1 MTSADIL
8 LIGYGPTS
16 ATLANLLAPLGW
28 EIDIFDQGAEIYELP
43 RAVFFDDEVMRTLQ
57 QIGVAHQALECSQP
71 VQGMELLNQDNK
83 SLAKYEAPNS
93 LGPLGW
99 HAGYM
104 FHQPTLEK
112 ILRQKLT
119 HYPNVKVHL
128 GHRVTQVHSKDHRAW
143 VGVTGPN
150 GSQLY
155 SGKFLVGCC
164 GARSITREAL
174 NIPLQDFKGDQQWI
188 VIDIEL
194 LNDPVLP
201 NTTIQYCNPDRPS
214 TYIPTPG
221 KLRRFELM
229 LMPGESANEISAPEK
244 INELLSKWLDPQDYR
259 IIRSAVYEFH
269 ALVAEKWRSGPIFLA
284 GDAAHQMPPFL
295 GQGMCSGIK
304 DAANLYWK
312 LDWVMRGY
320 ANEKLLDTYEQE
332 RKPFVT
338 QVIESDLW
346 LSRLI
351 QTTDIEVAKQRDHFF
366 FNAPPSE
373 RQLTPPIISLGG
385 FPKTTNQING
395 LPFPQPIT
403 EKNILHDSMLGKHLT
418 IVGDIELS
426 NVAKKLIE
434 IGLIKHIQEPH
445 QTIAQW
451 LKQHQTQAVLVR
463 PDKYVLQSA
472 VDKVVFDETLNSLG
486 LLHTAN

>member
-1 MTSADIL
+1 MISADIL
-8 LIGYGPTS
+8 IVGYGPTS

-28 EIDIFDQGAEIYELP
+28 EIHIFDQESEIYELP

-57 QIGVAHQALECSQP
+57 QLGVAHQVLGCSQQ

-83 SLAKYEAPNS
+83 VLAKYEAPNT
-93 LGPLGW
+93 LGTLGW

-112 ILRQKLT
+112 ILRQKLAS
-119 HYPNVKVHL
+119 YSNVKVHL
-128 GHRVTQVHSKDHRAW
+128 GHRVTQVYSKDHRAW
-143 VGVTGPN
+143 AEVTGPN
-150 GSQLY
+150 GPQLY
-155 SGKFLVGCC
+155 SGKFLIGCC

-174 NIPLQDFKGDQQWI
+174 NISLQDFKSDQQWI

-194 LNDPVLP
+194 FKDPGLP
-201 NTTIQYCNPDRPS
+201 KTTIQYCNPDRPS

-229 LMPGESANEISAPEK
+229 LMPGESADEISTTQK
-244 INELLSKWLDPQDYR
+244 INELLSKWIDPQNYQ
-259 IIRSAVYEFH
+259 ITRSAVYEFH
-269 ALVAEKWRSGPIFLA
+269 ALVAEKWRTGPVFLA

-320 ANEKLLDTYEQE
+320 ANEKLLNTYEQE

-351 QTTDIEVAKQRDHFF
+351 QTTDIEIAKQRDHFF
-366 FNAPPSE
+366 FSAAPSE
-373 RQLTPPIISLGG
+373 RQLTPPVISLGG
-385 FPKTTNQING
+385 FPKISNQIDG

-418 IVGDIELS
+418 IVGDIEIS
-426 NVAKKLIE
+426 KTAKKLIE
-434 IGLIKHIQEPH
+434 LGLIKHIREPH
-445 QTIAQW
+445 QTLVQW
-451 LKQHQTQAVLVR
+451 LEQHQIQAVLVR
-463 PDKYVLQSA
+463 PDKYVQESTA
-472 VDKVVFDETLNSLG
+472 DQVVFDEALSGLG
-486 LLHTAN
+486 LLQTAN